1 MNSSGKIGSVK
12 YMLLSLYSAC
22 KAAQEERPQEKS
34 IRRCR
39 SVTDSMARMAET
51 PC

>member
-1 MNSSGKIGSVK
+1 
-12 YMLLSLYSAC
+12 MLVRLQDA
-22 KAAQEERPQEKS
+22 AAQEERPQEKS